1 VSYENDKIL
10 GLVAIGVKEEF
21 QDLRII
27 LVLNSLFKE
36 QIEKD
41 SLYKG
46 IEVSLPYQIND
57 YVMGSSLQN

>member
-21 QDLRII
+21 PNLRII

-46 IEVSLPYQIND
+46 IEVILPYQIND
-57 YVMGSSLQN
+57 YVMGSSLEN